1 MNYAAMA
8 QAIRDERVDVLHL
21 YAKAGYP
28 PAMAKIAYMAMGLD
42 IKLKYIVEMYDD
54 GELLDQTANGTAK

>member
-8 QAIRDERVDVLHL
+8 QEIRDERVEVLRL

-42 IKLKYIVEMYDD
+42 IKLKYIVEIYDE
-54 GELLDQTANGTAK
+54 GELVDVTANRTTK